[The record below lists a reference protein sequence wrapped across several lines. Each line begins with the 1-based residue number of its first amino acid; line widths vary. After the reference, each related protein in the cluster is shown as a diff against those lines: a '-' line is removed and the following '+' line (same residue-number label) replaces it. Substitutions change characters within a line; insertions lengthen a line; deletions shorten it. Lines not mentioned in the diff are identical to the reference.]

1 MRTLNVLSASC
12 IIAVSIAVFISGC
25 AEQNKSSSKP
35 ARREPSSTLNGTTG
49 MAGYLTKLPAV
60 KKITDWEN
68 KYAPGIT
75 IFTEHYKI
83 HTTLMEPLMLRQLP
97 GFIEAAYKSYQR
109 QLPHPIQTQTVLTVY
124 LFATRDQ
131 WEQFTKEFAAP
142 NGKAYLKI
150 KKGAYY
156 LNGSCV
162 AYNIGRTATF
172 SVIAHEG
179 WHQFSSRHF
188 AYRLPSWL
196 DEGIATLFET
206 SKYTGGK
213 FDFYP
218 DRNGGRLGSLRKT
231 LIEKNMIPL
240 KQLITLNPGQVVSD
254 SDAVLAFYGQ
264 SYALVRFFREDGYGK
279 RLKRFH
285 NMLSGALRGTW
296 PLPEHLQKVAS
307 DRNIP
312 MTNRWNMFISPKL
325 FDMYIEQTPEELEKE
340 YTAFCKK
347 IVYHVRLK

>member
-1 MRTLNVLSASC
+1 MRNLNVLSISL
-12 IIAVSIAVFISGC
+12 FISALSAIFICGC
-25 AEQNKSSSKP
+25 VDQTKP
-35 ARREPSSTLNGTTG
+35 LSPSPAVALNSPAG
-49 MAGYLTKLPAV
+49 MADYLSELPAV
-60 KKITDWEN
+60 KKVAVWEN

-75 IFTEHYKI
+75 IFTDHYKI

-97 GFIEAAYKSYQR
+97 GFIEAAHSAYQH
-109 QLPHPIQTQTVLTVY
+109 QLPRPIQTRTILTVY
-124 LFATRDQ
+124 LFATRGQ
-131 WEQFTKEFAAP
+131 WEQFTNEFAAP
-142 NGKAYLKI
+142 NGQAYMKI
-150 KKGAYY
+150 KRGAYY

-162 AYNIGRTATF
+162 AYFIGRDASF

-188 AYRLPSWL
+188 TYRLPSWL

-206 SKYTGGK
+206 SKYNGGG
-213 FDFYP
+213 FSFYP

-231 LIEKNMIPL
+231 LLEGNMIPL
-240 KQLITLNPGQVVSD
+240 EKLVTLNPGQVVSD
-254 SDAVLAFYGQ
+254 SDAVIAFYGQ
-264 SYALVRFFREDGYGK
+264 AYALVRFLREDGYGR
-279 RLKRFH
+279 RLTRFH
-285 NMLSGALRGTW
+285 NMLSGGLRGTW
-296 PLPEHLQKVAS
+296 PLPEQLQKTAS

-312 MTNRWNMFISPKL
+312 MTNRWNRFISPKL